1 MRLELLDHVAYEGGV
16 VDAQGNELP
25 PAMAFIVRATNTGNK
40 FLQKCQLTFGEKERY
55 NYPAS
60 GYFDLR
66 PGEYRDIPVLRV
78 NARGSDP
85 RAFVYFLRNED
96 WKIECNGPSWLT
108 GPAVYEIKALS
119 ADTHP
124 STLNVRLIFDTERPR
139 YGGFSTGLR
148 VQGRSRTA
156 RSTWNGRCWK
166 KRSNRGSSTSVKR
179 TTSASTTEIAR
190 ATTKPAA
197 TTERPICAG
206 QPTGSASS
214 RLGEVAG
221 PMPTYGDSGRRPS
234 RAERHSAVIG
244 EIKSVA

>member
-1 MRLELLDHVAYEGGV
+1 MFAQLKLYGTFWWRCAREAWRNSWGLANGLGSVLGGAALSALALRLHLTANAPTSVQGAILFTSIIALLSVLVIWVFIYFVRLLGAPAQLYAQLKAKFPTPPTTDIRLELLDHVAYEGGV
-16 VDAQGNELP
+16 VDAQGIELP

-124 STLNVRLIFDTERPR
+124 STLNVRLIFD
-139 YGGFSTGLR
+139 S
-148 VQGRSRTA
+148 
-156 RSTWNGRCWK
+156 WK
-166 KRSNRGSSTSVKR
+166 
-179 TTSASTTEIAR
+179 
-190 ATTKPAA
+190 
-197 TTERPICAG
+197 
-206 QPTGSASS
+206 
-214 RLGEVAG
+214 
-221 PMPTYGDSGRRPS
+221 Y
-234 RAERHSAVIG
+234 
-244 EIKSVA
+244 